1 LEGRIVAMPPRT
13 RRSTA
18 EVQRLILEAATKV
31 FSRKGYEL
39 ATTDDIAVE
48 AGVARSVLF
57 RHFATKADLFQAA
70 QLQPFLD
77 MVTTF
82 KESLAAEMDELWDEE
97 RLMRTVVEIVY
108 DSFREHRNGILA
120 MASMQGLDGD
130 ANREAQKVLNEAF
143 ADVTELSLAENER
156 RGWAPQQNLEL
167 SIRIVIG
174 MVASIAVLEP
184 LFVPQGRKRPSRN
197 QLITQLTAV
206 ALHGVRA
213 ETG

>member
-1 LEGRIVAMPPRT
+1 MAPRT

-18 EVQRLILEAATKV
+18 EVQRLILESATKV

-39 ATTDDIAVE
+39 ATTDDIATE
-48 AGVARSVLF
+48 AGVARSVMF

-77 MVTTF
+77 LVTTF
-82 KESLAAEMDELWDEE
+82 KASLEAEMDALWSEE
-97 RLMRTVVEIVY
+97 QLMRTVVEIVY
-108 DSFREHRNGILA
+108 DSFREHRNGVLA
-120 MASMQGLDGD
+120 IASMQGFDD
-130 ANREAQKVLNEAF
+130 ANREVQRVLSQAF
-143 ADVTELSLAENER
+143 TDVVALSTAENAR
-156 RGWAPQQNLEL
+156 RGWPPQQNLEL

-174 MVASIAVLEP
+174 MVASMSVLEP
-184 LFVPQGRKRPSRN
+184 LFVPQGRRRPSRTQLIN
-197 QLITQLTAV
+197 QLTQV

>member
-1 LEGRIVAMPPRT
+1 VPPRT

-31 FSRKGYEL
+31 FNRNGYEL
-39 ATTDDIAVE
+39 TTTDDIAVE

-77 MVTTF
+77 LVTTF
-82 KESLAAEMDELWDEE
+82 KESLEAEIDELWDEE
-97 RLMRTVVEIVY
+97 RLMRTVVAMVY
-108 DSFREHRNGILA
+108 DSFREHRNGILG
-120 MASMQGLDGD
+120 MASIQGFDGD
-130 ANREAQKVLNEAF
+130 ANREAQKVLNQAF

-156 RGWAPQQNLEL
+156 RGWPPQQNLEL

-174 MVASIAVLEP
+174 MVASMAVLEP
-184 LFVPQGRKRPSRN
+184 LFVSQGRKRPSRN
-197 QLITQLTAV
+197 QLINQLTAV